1 MSRDFD
7 DGPVITGNGSGI
19 GDVKRYMTLV
29 YNRMF
34 AALSLTGG
42 VAMICASS
50 QGILEFMLGGFT
62 TILMLATIGI
72 VIYLSAKINT
82 ISAERASSLFWI
94 YSALMGAWIS
104 PILAMYTG
112 ESIAMSFFVAA
123 AFFGGM
129 SLYGRLTNR
138 DLTSLG
144 SFMFI
149 GVISVLIASFA
160 NAFMGSS
167 RLQLGLSVLSVIIFC
182 GLTAYDVQKIMRFY
196 NGSDS
201 DEILRKKAVFGALS
215 LYLDFINIFLA
226 LLRIM
231 GRRR

>member
-1 MSRDFD
+1 MSFEG
-7 DGPVITGNGSGI
+7 GPIVTGSGS
-19 GDVKRYMTLV
+19 GDSGIKRYMTLV

-34 AALSLTGG
+34 AALSLTGV
-42 VAMICASS
+42 VAMICVSS
-50 QGILEFMLGGFT
+50 PGILQFMLGGFA
-62 TILMLATIGI
+62 TILMISTIGI
-72 VIYLSAKINT
+72 TIYLAAKIST
-82 ISAERASSLFWI
+82 LTAERASTLFWV
-94 YSALMGAWIS
+94 YSALMGGWIS

-112 ESIAMSFFVAA
+112 ESVAISFFVAA

-149 GVISVLIASFA
+149 GLISVLIASFA
-160 NAFMGSS
+160 NVFMGSS

-196 NGSDS
+196 NGGDS
-201 DEILRKKAVFGALS
+201 CEILKKKAILGALS

-226 LLRIM
+226 LLRVM